1 MDLTIRQAVATDSP
15 ILVTFNE
22 LMAQET
28 EGISLSH
35 DRLQK
40 GVDALFKDPSRGVY
54 YVAEVNSKI
63 VGQLMITYEWSD
75 WRNGTFWWIQSV
87 YTEKTY
93 RNKGVFRGLYR
104 HIESLARGRKDI
116 CGLRLYV
123 EEHNDRAQRTYEAL
137 GMKRSKYGLMEV
149 DFVI

>member
-1 MDLTIRQAVATDSP
+1 MDLTIRQAVAADTP

-22 LMAQET
+22 LIAQET
-28 EGISLSH
+28 EGISLNH

-54 YVAEVNSKI
+54 YVAEANGKI

-87 YTEKTY
+87 YTEKTS

-104 HIESLARGRKDI
+104 HVESLARERKDV

-137 GMKRSKYGLMEV
+137 GMKGSKYRMMEV
-149 DFVI
+149 DFVK